1 MQQQVIIGAPSM
13 IEDDLLR
20 TFNISLVV
28 RGSITETRGTDS
40 DDARC
45 VLKRGALSIATTMPS
60 SG

>member
-1 MQQQVIIGAPSM
+1 M

-60 SG
+60 SA